1 MTIAAATVMIL
12 SVGTVVLLVSYC
24 LWRVLSLPP
33 VDQEEVKGPLNIDTG
48 DTADAD

>member
-1 MTIAAATVMIL
+1 MTPAAATVMIL

-33 VDQEEVKGPLNIDTG
+33 VDQEEVRGPLNIDTG